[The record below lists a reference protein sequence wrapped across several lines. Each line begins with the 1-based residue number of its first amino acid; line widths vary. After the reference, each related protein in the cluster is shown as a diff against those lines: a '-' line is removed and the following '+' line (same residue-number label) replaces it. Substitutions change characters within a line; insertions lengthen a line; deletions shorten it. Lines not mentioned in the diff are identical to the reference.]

1 MVLNIRLSPHDGL
14 ILLYHC
20 SFIQKYI
27 VSQIQINMAEH
38 QKIIYSLI
46 LGYTTLMKT
55 STITVDFT
63 VISIIPNI
71 CLFLSSRVGRQKN
84 NIFSFHLTALHCTRV
99 LTINSNQPLRGIKKK
114 IHRNKLVFQVEM
126 T

>member
-1 MVLNIRLSPHDGL
+1 MVLNIRLSPHDRL
-14 ILLYHC
+14 ILVYH
-20 SFIQKYI
+20 SLFIQQYI

-63 VISIIPNI
+63 VMSIIPNI
-71 CLFLSSRVGRQKN
+71 CLFLSSRVSRQKN
-84 NIFSFHLTALHCTRV
+84 NIFSFYLTALHCTRL

-114 IHRNKLVFQVEM
+114 IHRNKLIFQVEM

>member
-1 MVLNIRLSPHDGL
+1 MVLNIHLSPHDRL
-14 ILLYHC
+14 ILVYH
-20 SFIQKYI
+20 SLFIQKYI

-71 CLFLSSRVGRQKN
+71 C
-84 NIFSFHLTALHCTRV
+84 FSV
-99 LTINSNQPLRGIKKK
+99 P
-114 IHRNKLVFQVEM
+114 E
-126 T
+126 